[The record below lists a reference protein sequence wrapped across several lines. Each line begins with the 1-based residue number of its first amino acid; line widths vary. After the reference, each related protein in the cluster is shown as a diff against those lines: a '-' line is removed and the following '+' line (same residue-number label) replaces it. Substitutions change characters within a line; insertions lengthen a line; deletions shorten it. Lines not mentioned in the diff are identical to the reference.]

1 MYDDVKG
8 EIMYLIRLVPAV
20 AGLLV
25 TAGSVAGIPDGAGG
39 GNVPLRSTTVYID
52 VSCPSDN

>member
-25 TAGSVAGIPDGAGG
+25 TAGVHGIPDGAGG
-39 GNVPLRSTTVYID
+39 DRVPVRSTTVYID